1 MSVDAN
7 VLIFERMRE
16 EIQRGA
22 ALRMAIRNGF
32 GRATTTIVDANVTT
46 LITAMVLY
54 AIGTDQIR
62 GFAVTLILGI
72 VMSMYTAIF
81 CSRIVF
87 DIAERRHWITQLKMM
102 KLLGS
107 TQLDFIG
114 KQWFCIAGSLILI
127 AVGLVA
133 VVARGERIFDIDFTG
148 GASVF
153 MVLEDSMP
161 ADEVRSRLIDHF
173 KDSEP
178 PISCT
183 VNTVS
188 VEGHPNDSVYKID
201 ANMDSAHEL
210 EQAIQQAFRDA
221 SGKSLLQSYKMDIG
235 QLQEFA
241 TRPSQ
246 AAPAKEPQT
255 PSSGAPVTKPETAPT
270 PEAPETKPAAT
281 PQENAP

>member
-102 KLLGS
+102 KLLGA

-114 KQWFCIAGSLILI
+114 KQWSCIAGSLILI
-127 AVGLVA
+127 VVGLVA
-133 VVARGERIFDIDFTG
+133 VVARGGENLRHRLYWRCLRLH
-148 GASVF
+148 GARRF
-153 MVLEDSMP
+153 H
-161 ADEVRSRLIDHF
+161 AGR
-173 KDSEP
+173 
-178 PISCT
+178 
-183 VNTVS
+183 
-188 VEGHPNDSVYKID
+188 
-201 ANMDSAHEL
+201 
-210 EQAIQQAFRDA
+210 
-221 SGKSLLQSYKMDIG
+221 
-235 QLQEFA
+235 
-241 TRPSQ
+241 
-246 AAPAKEPQT
+246 
-255 PSSGAPVTKPETAPT
+255 
-270 PEAPETKPAAT
+270 
-281 PQENAP
+281 